1 MRVRQPIKYL
11 VEDEEGQFDL
21 VVPILQLV
29 LAPDL
34 KPSKAFKW
42 QSPNGFP
49 INLVPDHYLQPVGQR
64 DQDDPQW
71 IREI

>member
-1 MRVRQPIKYL
+1 MRQPIKYL
-11 VEDEEGQFDL
+11 VEDKEGQFDL

-34 KPSKAFKW
+34 KPSKALKW
-42 QSPNGFP
+42 KSPNGFP
-49 INLVPDHYLQPVGQR
+49 NLVPDHYLQPVGQR